1 MGLMDDDYATY
12 IQSPITLEQLEAMTD
27 VLSAKLAALELPV
40 RAAEAEAEPL
50 VVDVTRGGVMNALY
64 QECAAYALPGVEEGA
79 DAFLSGLGVAQ
90 GDGAGLAQARPCTY
104 QEAMVMTQ
112 RLILAV

>member
-1 MGLMDDDYATY
+1 MRTMTRCLLAAALAAATLVFPALAAQAEEPQQYPSPWAYSAIADSYAMGLMDDDYATY

-50 VVDVTRGGVMNALY
+50 VVDVTRGGGMNALY
-64 QECAAYALPGVEEGA
+64 HECAA
-79 DAFLSGLGVAQ
+79 
-90 GDGAGLAQARPCTY
+90 
-104 QEAMVMTQ
+104 
-112 RLILAV
+112 